1 MNKRLK
7 KTILITSALAA
18 SSLAGLIISGKKTGW
33 GPFRDLFDWD
43 EETDKVREKY
53 DPKTNQG
60 AIVFYGAS
68 NFRLW
73 KQMEEDLKEYRVQ
86 NHGFGGS
93 TDRLLIR
100 YADKLLY
107 PYNPVI
113 VVFQTGSND
122 YVCMKGSD
130 MDIAIECVEK
140 KKAMFELFHEKLPE
154 AKFIVMSGILMPGR
168 DEYTPI
174 VRLVNEALKEYCE
187 NVDWLYYVDSEDM
200 TFSDGEY
207 KEEYFIKDGIHLTHE
222 ARLKWRDLYI
232 RPMLEKVIEENSL
245 ESVRK

>member
-1 MNKRLK
+1 MNKTLK
-7 KTILITSALAA
+7 KAILITSALAA
-18 SSLAGLIISGKKTGW
+18 TSVAGLVVTGRKTGW
-33 GPFRDLFDWD
+33 GPFRNLYDWD
-43 EETDKVREKY
+43 EETDKVRKKY
-53 DPKTNQG
+53 DPEANKG
-60 AIVFYGAS
+60 GIIFYGAS

-73 KQMEEDLKEYRVQ
+73 KEMEEDLKEYRVQ

-93 TDRLLIR
+93 TDKLLIR

-122 YVCMKGSD
+122 YVYMEGSD
-130 MDIAIECVEK
+130 MEIAEECVEK
-140 KKAMFELFHEKLPE
+140 KKAMFELFHQKLPE

-174 VRLVNEALKEYCE
+174 VRLVNETLKEYCE
-187 NVDWLYYVDSEDM
+187 SVDWLYYVDSEDM